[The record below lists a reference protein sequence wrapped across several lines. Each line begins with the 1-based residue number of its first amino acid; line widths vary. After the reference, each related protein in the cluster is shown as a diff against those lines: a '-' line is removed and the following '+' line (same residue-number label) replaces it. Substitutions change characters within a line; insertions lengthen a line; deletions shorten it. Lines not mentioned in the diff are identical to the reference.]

1 MPRFFLQVVPK
12 KQFYR
17 DRKLSKSHACHS
29 KFFWSHV
36 TTEWYLNLVSWKK
49 KMSKHVWTDSMGRSG
64 RGFFRVI
71 LSHYIEMVHASVRLA
86 NKLRTA
92 RLQRRPLLL
101 LHWARCTLWCGFLS
115 TGDKAEVNPKNTP
128 RAEEQQYEL
137 FLWGW
142 NKDWDAGMAQPVFHQ
157 MPLCQGTQARPFYR
171 GYMFQQDS
179 STSCQRWGIQSEHRT
194 SEQALGSQHLK
205 LLKMHVMGFLYKGP
219 KSTHYIEEIF
229 ETPTTCKTKSAYATP
244 KKCNMLF
251 PYYQDKRGGF

>member
-1 MPRFFLQVVPK
+1 MVFEFSFLEKEDEQACVDWFHGKV
-12 KQFYR
+12 
-17 DRKLSKSHACHS
+17 RKR
-29 KFFWSHV
+29 V
-36 TTEWYLNLVSWKK
+36 
-49 KMSKHVWTDSMGRSG
+49 
-64 RGFFRVI
+64 FRVI

-92 RLQRRPLLL
+92 RLQRRPRLL
-101 LHWARCTLWCGFLS
+101 LHFAKCTQWCGFLS

-219 KSTHYIEEIF
+219 KPTHYIEEIF
-229 ETPTTCKTKSAYATP
+229 ETPTKCKTKSAYATP